1 MKERERILELVKQGI
16 ITTEEALILLEN
28 TAHKK
33 GKEAV
38 KKDQENVQ
46 KTVLTKEDVA
56 PKVEKT
62 PEINLNKSPE
72 PTLEDIDHV
81 VEEGEARVE
90 TEQNEDRARLEAIL
104 EELANEASGY
114 SVKLDETNKNI
125 AEIDAQ
131 IKLKKE
137 ALMVF
142 ETKEEL
148 DELTSEDEAQVTV
161 IEDEIDALTEELDV
175 LNEEKEQLEAQL
187 KDVKKQ
193 QWGTHK
199 KNISEKFEIPDDWKE
214 TATETMNSVGGKV
227 TEVGTQFGKFM
238 KETFNSVIENVD
250 WKDVNIR
257 VPGLAATKFDHEFS
271 YPASEATILDV
282 KVANGDVTFQNWDSE
297 DIKIEAKIKIYGKL
311 DVENPFEAFLERSK
325 IEVDDDH
332 LLFHVPNKRIRCD
345 LTFFLPERTYDHTA
359 VKLLNGNLRFE
370 EFEVKDIYTKSTNGN
385 IVFNRLTAT
394 MLETE
399 GVNGN
404 ISILDSEIRDLVVS
418 SINGG
423 ITARGDIKSGN
434 LSTVNGTV
442 RTTLTGMDLQR
453 LEASSVNGTVK
464 VAFPAEVSLEG
475 TAKSNLGAIQ
485 NRIQDVEVL
494 KEKKDRTNQFL
505 EFRRITGDSGTL
517 QIKLSTTTGSILMKD
532 TDQ

>member
-16 ITTEEALILLEN
+16 ISTEEALVLLEN

-46 KTVLTKEDVA
+46 KTVITKE
-56 PKVEKT
+56 PT
-62 PEINLNKSPE
+62 PSKETTINLEKSPE
-72 PTLEDIDHV
+72 PILSDIDEV

-90 TEQNEDRARLEAIL
+90 QEQNEDRARLETIL

-114 SVKLDETNKNI
+114 SVKLDETNKTI
-125 AEIDAQ
+125 EELQTQ

-148 DELTSEDEAQVTV
+148 DELTSEDEAQVIT
-161 IEDEIDALTEELDV
+161 IADELVALTDELNI
-175 LNEEKEQLEAQL
+175 LNDTKENLETQL

-199 KNISEKFEIPDDWKE
+199 KNISEKFEIPDDWKDS
-214 TATETMNSVGGKV
+214 ATETMTSVGDKV
-227 TEVGTQFGKFM
+227 TEAGTQFGKFM
-238 KETFNSVIENVD
+238 KETFNSVVENVD
-250 WKDVNIR
+250 WKDINIR
-257 VPGLAATKFDHEFS
+257 VPGLATTKFEHEFD
-271 YPASEATILDV
+271 YPTSEATILDI
-282 KVANGDVTFQNWDSE
+282 KVANGDVVFKNWDSN
-297 DIKIEAKIKIYGKL
+297 DIKITAKIKIYGKL
-311 DVENPFEAFLERSK
+311 DVENPFEAFLERST
-325 IEVDDDH
+325 IEVDDEH

-370 EFEVKDIYTKSTNGN
+370 EFDGKDIYAKSTNGN
-385 IVFNRLTAT
+385 IVFDHLTAT

-404 ISILDSEIRDLVVS
+404 VSILESQIRDLLVS

-423 ITARGDIKSGN
+423 ITARGDIKSGS

-442 RTTLTGMDLQR
+442 RATLTGNDIQR

-464 VAFPAEVSLEG
+464 VAFPATVSIEG
-475 TAKSNLGAIQ
+475 TAKSNLGSIQ
-485 NRIQDVEVL
+485 SRIQGVEII
-494 KEKKDRTNQFL
+494 KEKKDRTNQYL
-505 EFRRITGDSGTL
+505 EFRRILDSAPMVA
-517 QIKLSTTTGSILMKD
+517 KLSTTTGSILMKD
-532 TDQ
+532 TE